1 MWVDIISKNLKR
13 KISKLTGS
21 GLTLKS
27 NEIKCITKAIRY
39 LENRRILSKG
49 ITGKIT
55 SKEAAFLI
63 FFKPIMSVALPLMK
77 NIPTQLAKSVLVPL
91 SASATDAVIQKKMY
105 GLGTATLVFPSE
117 DFYP

>member
-1 MWVDIISKNLKR
+1 M
-13 KISKLTGS
+13 
-21 GLTLKS
+21 
-27 NEIKCITKAIRY
+27 KAIKY
-39 LENRRILSKG
+39 LENRRILLKG

-55 SKEAAFLI
+55 SQEAAFLN
-63 FFKPIMSVALPLMK
+63 FFKPKMSVGFPLMK

-105 GLGTATLVFPSE
+105 GLGTATLVFPNE